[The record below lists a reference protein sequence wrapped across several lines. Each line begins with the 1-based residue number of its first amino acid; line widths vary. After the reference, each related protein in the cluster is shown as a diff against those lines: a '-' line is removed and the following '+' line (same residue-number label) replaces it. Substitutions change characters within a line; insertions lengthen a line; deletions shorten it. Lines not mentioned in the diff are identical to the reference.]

1 MGSYHGEWCWLGCES
16 RWHRCGHGIG
26 VDIGR
31 GVDMGVS
38 IDGDYTVEE
47 NRGRWLGTI
56 IFNFRRLASS
66 LEIIEASIT
75 AKQT

>member
-1 MGSYHGEWCWLGCES
+1 
-16 RWHRCGHGIG
+16 
-26 VDIGR
+26 
-31 GVDMGVS
+31 MGVS